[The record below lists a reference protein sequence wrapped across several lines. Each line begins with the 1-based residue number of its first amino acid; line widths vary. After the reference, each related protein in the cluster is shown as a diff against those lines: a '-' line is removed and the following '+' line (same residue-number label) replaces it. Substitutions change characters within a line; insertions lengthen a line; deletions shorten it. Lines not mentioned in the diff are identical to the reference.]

1 MKFIELIKTSIN
13 KVLALVISV
22 LLTVMTLL
30 VLWQVFTRYIMNNPS
45 TFTEELVI
53 IILVWTSFLGAAYAF
68 GTREHMALIFLKNK
82 LTGKKKKALTFFI
95 DIVVLFFVWTILIR
109 GGLKIT
115 MGVMATRTPILRLS
129 KSVIYSSTLVSGIII
144 AIFQIVNILEDI
156 LMSKKGVE

>member
-1 MKFIELIKTSIN
+1 MNFIELIKSSIN
-13 KVLALVISV
+13 KILALVISV

-30 VLWQVFTRYIMNNPS
+30 VLWQVFTRYIMNDPS

-95 DIVVLFFVWTILIR
+95 DIVVLLFVWTILIK
-109 GGLKIT
+109 GGYKIT
-115 MGVMATRTPILRLS
+115 MGVMATKTPILGLS
-129 KSVIYSSTLVSGIII
+129 KSVIYSSTLVSGLII
-144 AIFQIVNILEDI
+144 ALFQVVNILEDFI
-156 LMSKKGVE
+156 GRKKGDE